1 MAFPYRDPQQA
12 EPFVLGY
19 FERLR
24 ANDDIRRSWLG
35 LDALVQVRLQEP
47 DVAVLID
54 TRGGREMR
62 ISPGVAAEKP
72 DLTLTLTADSF
83 HAIYAGQL
91 NVFTAFADRRVRAE
105 GNAALVM
112 QTAWTLPQA
121 IRIYREHCAS
131 AGLATEEPRA
141 PGAAPA
147 FHG

>member
-1 MAFPYRDPQQA
+1 MPFPYRDPQQA

-47 DVAVLID
+47 D
-54 TRGGREMR
+54 
-62 ISPGVAAEKP
+62 
-72 DLTLTLTADSF
+72 LTLTLTADSF
-83 HAIYAGQL
+83 HGIYAGQL

-131 AGLATEEPRA
+131 AGLATEETRA
-141 PGAAPA
+141 PGAAAA

>member
-1 MAFPYRDPQQA
+1 MPFPYHDPRHAQ
-12 EPFVLGY
+12 PFVFGY

-24 ANDDIRRSWLG
+24 ANGDIRRSWLG
-35 LDALVQVRLQEP
+35 LDALVQVRLQE
-47 DVAVLID
+47 
-54 TRGGREMR
+54 
-62 ISPGVAAEKP
+62 P

-121 IRIYREHCAS
+121 IRIYRQHCAV
-131 AGLATEEPRA
+131 ARLATEEVRA
-141 PGAAPA
+141 SGAATL
-147 FHG
+147 HG